1 MTKAP
6 AAQPAGAAGSP
17 IDLSLP
23 LGFCTSVFGHRLAL
37 SGQKLRRLAR
47 AGATWAEIAGLQEP
61 HVNAYDD
68 ERVEELARA
77 AREAGLAVWSWH
89 ASFCGI
95 AMDDADTRA
104 DGVRKIVQA
113 ARAARRMGARIVV
126 VHPGRDVPSVSR
138 KRELRWT
145 VEALSAVCDQ
155 LPAGTKLG
163 LETMGKE
170 SLAGPPEEMLWV
182 LDRLAGAPV
191 GVCFDT
197 GHVNQGYNPAQYA
210 RLLAGRIVT
219 THLHDN
225 DGDRDAHAMPGEGNI
240 DWPATLRAIREG
252 GYDGVWM
259 SEGGDEKLTV
269 RQYVR
274 EYIRRMKKYCAG

>member
-1 MTKAP
+1 MAKRVRPSSTS
-6 AAQPAGAAGSP
+6 AQPVS
-17 IDLSLP
+17 LSLP
-23 LGFCTSVFGHRLAL
+23 LGFCTSIFHHRLAL
-37 SGQKLRRLAR
+37 TGEKLAQLSR
-47 AGATWAEIAGLQEP
+47 AGAVWAEISALQEP
-61 HVNAYDD
+61 HLNAYDD
-68 ERVEELARA
+68 QRVEELALA
-77 AREAGLAVWSWH
+77 ARESDLAIWSWH

-113 ARAARRMGARIVV
+113 ARAARRLGARIVV

-155 LPAGTKLG
+155 LPAGSKVG
-163 LETMGKE
+163 LETMGKK

-182 LDRLAGAPV
+182 LDRLTGAPV
-191 GVCFDT
+191 GVCFDA
-197 GHVNQGYNPAQYA
+197 GHVNQGYNPAKYA

-219 THLHDN
+219 THFHDN
-225 DGDRDAHAMPGEGNI
+225 YGDRDAHAMPGEGNI

-269 RQYVR
+269 RQYVK
-274 EYIRRMKKYCAG
+274 EFTRRMKAYCAG